1 MIRVLIVDDS
11 AVVRRVLSEAL
22 SQEES
27 IEVVG
32 TAADPYAARDK
43 IAELR
48 PDVIT
53 LDIEMPR
60 MDGLT
65 FLEKLMAHFPLPVI
79 IVSSLTTKGSELSMR
94 ALSLGA
100 VEVVPKPGSQFS
112 IPDVRRDL
120 ARAIRSAA
128 LARFPVLRVS
138 NSTLAGPR
146 PGTARGPAQLST
158 TSKMLAIGSST
169 GGPRALEVVLGKL
182 GANGPG
188 TVIVQHMPEGFTR
201 AFAERLNGLF
211 PMQVREAQDGEMIV
225 SGTVLIAPGRHHL
238 FVQRSGA
245 GYVARLREAPPVNH
259 HRPSVDVMFH
269 SVAKAAGANAVGVI
283 LTGMGRDGAEGLL
296 AMRNAGAYTIAQDE
310 ESSVVYGMPKEAAL
324 LGAAVDIVPIEDVA
338 RRVRGHLNQAPAQ
351 SVNG

>member
-1 MIRVLIVDDS
+1 MIKVLIVDDS

-22 SQEES
+22 SQQAS
-27 IEVVG
+27 IQVVG
-32 TAADPYAARDK
+32 TAADPYSARDK

-48 PDVIT
+48 PDVLT

-65 FLEKLMAHFPLPVI
+65 FLEKLMVHFPLPVI

-94 ALSLGA
+94 ALALGA

-112 IPDVRRDL
+112 IPDVSRDL

-128 LARFPVLRVS
+128 LARFPAPRAS
-138 NSTLAGPR
+138 HSSLAAR
-146 PGTARGPAQLST
+146 PAKAPTPLST

-169 GGPRALEVVLGKL
+169 GGPRALEVVLGRL

-201 AFAERLNGLF
+201 AFADRLNSLF
-211 PMQVREAQDGEMIV
+211 PVQVREAQDGESIV
-225 SGTVLIAPGRHHL
+225 SGTVLIAPGRAHL

-259 HRPSVDVMFH
+259 HRPSVDVLFH
-269 SVAKAAGANAVGVI
+269 SVAKAAGPNAVGVI

-296 AMRNAGAYTIAQDE
+296 AMRNAGAHTIAQDE
-310 ESSVVYGMPKEAAL
+310 ESSVVYGMPREAAE
-324 LGAAVDIVPIEDVA
+324 LGAAVEIVAIEDVA
-338 RRVRGHLNQAPAQ
+338 RHVRAHLNQAGPDSAL
-351 SVNG
+351 G